1 MKTIAFIPS
10 AAKDLDALPRPDRE
24 TVESGLYRYAIHG
37 VGDVKRLKGRDG
49 YRLRIGVFR
58 VLFDEDGQT
67 ILAIYI
73 GRRTTT
79 TYKRN

>member
-1 MKTIAFIPS
+1 MKTIAFMPA
-10 AAKDLDALPRPDRE
+10 AAKDLDALPRLDRE
-24 TVESGLYRYAIHG
+24 TVENGLYRYAIQG

-67 ILAIYI
+67 ILTIYI